1 MSIKELKK
9 QVWKANRDLV
19 DFKLVTLTWG
29 NVSGYDP
36 KRGLVVIK
44 PSGVSYE
51 EIKSEDM
58 VVVDLKGNKVEGVL
72 NPSSDTPI
80 HLELY
85 KAFHSITGIAH
96 THSDYATIFAQ
107 ACQSIPCLGT
117 THADHFNGEV
127 PLTRM
132 MSEKE
137 VIEDYEENTGRL
149 IAERFERLNPIEM
162 PAVLVAGHGPF
173 TWGKT
178 PSEAVANS
186 LALEKV
192 AKIAFKTLLL
202 AKDEPPFP
210 NYLLKKHF
218 ERKHGPGA
226 YYGQKT
232 KGDKK

>member
-1 MSIKELKK
+1 MIIKEMKK
-9 QVWKANRDLV
+9 HVCKANRDLI
-19 DFKLVTLTWG
+19 DYKLVTLTWG

-36 KRGLVVIK
+36 ESGLVVIK

-85 KAFHSITGIAH
+85 KAFHSITAIAH

-107 ACQSIPCLGT
+107 ACQPIPCLGT

-137 VIEDYEENTGRL
+137 VIEDYEENTGKL
-149 IAERFERLNPIEM
+149 IVERFERLNPLEM

-178 PSEAVANS
+178 PSEAVSNS

-192 AKIAFKTLLL
+192 AKTALGTLLL
-202 AKDEPPFP
+202 AKDEPSFP

-232 KGDKK
+232 KGGKK